1 MELLEAIRSRRA
13 VKHFDAEHKLS
24 EAEIRHLL
32 DHAMLAPTSFNMQ
45 NWHFVV
51 VTDQEVQDQLCAA
64 SWNQAQ
70 VKDCAVTIVLAG
82 ALKGWDDM
90 ERQLRHA
97 PDDVKQMFNGMVPG
111 FYGGNEQLQ
120 RDEAIRS
127 ISFAGQNLML
137 VAREM
142 GLESCPM
149 IGFDAAKVGEILGLD
164 EDHPPLLMITIGK
177 GKEPAR
183 PRMGLLRYED
193 CVSVDRFGNHALTGE
208 PDES

>member
-13 VKHFDAEHKLS
+13 VKHFDPNHKLS

-51 VTDQEVQDQLCAA
+51 VTDQGVQDQLCVAA
-64 SWNQAQ
+64 WNQAQ
-70 VKDCAVTIVLAG
+70 VKECSVTVVLAG
-82 ALKGWDDM
+82 ALKGWENM

-97 PDDVKQMFNGMVPG
+97 PDDVKKMFTGMVPG
-111 FYGGNEQLQ
+111 FYGSSDQLE
-120 RDEAIRS
+120 RDEAVRS

-137 VAREM
+137 VARQM
-142 GLESCPM
+142 GLDSCPM
-149 IGFDAAKVGEILGLD
+149 IGFDSAKVSEALGLD
-164 EDHPPLLMITIGK
+164 ENHPPLLMLTIGK
-177 GKEPAR
+177 AKEEAR
-183 PRMGLLRYED
+183 PRMGLLSYEE
-193 CVSVDRFGNHALTGE
+193 CVSVDRFGNHALSGE